1 MSYSVLDTKK
11 IIDVVKY
18 RILWIII
25 TAILLL
31 PGIVAMIYS
40 SITYSNHSPL
50 LVGID
55 FTGGTII
62 QYSVNKDVPTKDI
75 ADLRVKLQDNNVEN
89 PVIQVLKPTS
99 VDEDSSI
106 KNIISIKTKFSEEG
120 QNETLDSVA
129 QVITADYPD
138 AQLVQVNSVGPLL
151 GKQLFV
157 KSMLAVSFALLVI
170 VIYLT
175 VRFKL
180 DFAIVAFLALSH
192 DVIFVMGV
200 FSILGLFCGVTVD
213 SLFITAILTVLGYSV
228 NNTIVVFDRVREN
241 LKFYSKKA
249 TYDEI
254 VNASVNQTLTRSINT
269 SLTTLLTLGAL
280 YFLGGV
286 TTKDFVLVMIIGVVI
301 GTYSSIF
308 FANSMISLW
317 NDIEESKRK
326 KRNELAV

>member
-1 MSYSVLDTKK
+1 MSYSALNTKK
-11 IIDVVKY
+11 VIDVVKF
-18 RILWIII
+18 RWLWIII
-25 TAILLL
+25 TTILLL
-31 PGIVAMIYS
+31 PGIIAMIYS
-40 SITYSNHSPL
+40 SIVYPNHSPL

-55 FTGGTII
+55 FTGGTIV
-62 QYSVNKDVPTKDI
+62 QYAVDKDVTTKDI
-75 ADLRVKLQDNNVEN
+75 GDLRIKLQNNNIEN

-99 VDEDSSI
+99 VDEESAI

-120 QNETLDSVA
+120 QNETIDGVS
-129 QVITADYPD
+129 QVITADYPE
-138 AQLVQVNSVGPLL
+138 AQLVQTNSVGPLL

-157 KSMLAVSFALLVI
+157 KSMVAVSIALLVI

-180 DFAIVAFLALSH
+180 DFAIVALLALSH
-192 DVIFVMGV
+192 DVIFVMGI

-269 SLTTLLTLGAL
+269 SLTTLLTLGSL

-286 TTKDFVLVMIIGVVI
+286 TTRDFVLAMIIGVVV

-308 FANSMISLW
+308 FSNSAISIW
-317 NDIEESKRK
+317 NSISESKK
-326 KRNELAV
+326 AKLEA

>member
-1 MSYSVLDTKK
+1 MSYSVLNTKK
-11 IIDVVKY
+11 LIDVVKY
-18 RILWIII
+18 RWLWIVV
-25 TAILLL
+25 TVLLLL

-40 SITYSNHSPL
+40 SIVYPNHSPL

-55 FTGGTII
+55 FTGGTIV
-62 QYSVNKDVPTKDI
+62 QYSVDKDVTTKDI
-75 ADLRVKLQDNNVEN
+75 GDLRVKLQNNNVEN

-99 VDEDSSI
+99 INEESTI

-120 QNETLDSVA
+120 QNETIDAVSA
-129 QVITADYPD
+129 VISADYPE
-138 AQLVQVNSVGPLL
+138 AQLVQTNSVGPLL

-157 KSMLAVSFALLVI
+157 KSMVAVSIALLVI

-175 VRFKL
+175 IRFKL
-180 DFAIVAFLALSH
+180 DFAIVAFLALFH
-192 DVIFVMGV
+192 DVLFVMGV

-249 TYDEI
+249 TYNELI
-254 VNASVNQTLTRSINT
+254 NVSVNQTLTRSINT
-269 SLTTLLTLGAL
+269 SLTTLLTLGSL

-286 TTKDFVLVMIIGVVI
+286 TTKDFVLVMIIGVVV

-308 FANSMISLW
+308 FSNSMISIW
-317 NDIEESKRK
+317 NDIAEK
-326 KRNELAV
+326 KRNKIAES

>member
-1 MSYSVLDTKK
+1 MSYSALNTKK
-11 IIDVVKY
+11 VINVVKY
-18 RILWIII
+18 RWLWIII
-25 TAILLL
+25 TTILLL
-31 PGIVAMIYS
+31 PGIIAMIYS
-40 SITYSNHSPL
+40 SIVYPNHSPL

-55 FTGGTII
+55 FTGGTIV
-62 QYSVNKDVPTKDI
+62 QYAVDKDVTTKDI
-75 ADLRVKLQDNNVEN
+75 GDLRIKLQNNNIEN

-99 VDEDSSI
+99 VDEESAI

-120 QNETLDSVA
+120 QNETIDGVS
-129 QVITADYPD
+129 QVITADYPE
-138 AQLVQVNSVGPLL
+138 AQLVQTNSVGPLL

-157 KSMLAVSFALLVI
+157 KSMVAVSIALLVI

-180 DFAIVAFLALSH
+180 DFAIVALLALSH
-192 DVIFVMGV
+192 DVIFVMGI

-269 SLTTLLTLGAL
+269 SLTTLLTLGSL

-286 TTKDFVLVMIIGVVI
+286 TTRDFVLAMIIGVVV

-308 FANSMISLW
+308 FSNSAISIW
-317 NDIEESKRK
+317 NSISESKK
-326 KRNELAV
+326 AKLEA

>member
-1 MSYSVLDTKK
+1 MSYSVFNTKQVLN
-11 IIDVVKY
+11 VVKY
-18 RILWIII
+18 RWFWIIV
-25 TAILLL
+25 TTILLL
-31 PGIVAMIYS
+31 PGIIAMIYS
-40 SITYSNHSPL
+40 SVVYPNHSPL

-55 FTGGTII
+55 FTGGTIV
-62 QYSVNKDVPTKDI
+62 QYAVDKDVTTKDI
-75 ADLRVKLQDNNVEN
+75 GDLRIKLQNNNIEN

-99 VDEDSSI
+99 VDEDSAI

-120 QNETLDSVA
+120 QNETIDGVS
-129 QVITADYPD
+129 QVITADYPE
-138 AQLVQVNSVGPLL
+138 AQLVQTNSVGPLL

-157 KSMLAVSFALLVI
+157 KSMTAVAIALLVI
-170 VIYLT
+170 VVYLT

-180 DFAIVAFLALSH
+180 DFAIVALLALSH

-254 VNASVNQTLTRSINT
+254 INASVNQTLTRSINT
-269 SLTTLLTLGAL
+269 SLTTLLTLGSL

-286 TTKDFVLVMIIGVVI
+286 TTRDFVLAMIIGVVI

-308 FANSMISLW
+308 FANSMISIW
-317 NDIEESKRK
+317 NSVAESKK
-326 KRNELAV
+326 AKLEA

>member
-1 MSYSVLDTKK
+1 MSYSALNTKK
-11 IIDVVKY
+11 VINVVKY
-18 RILWIII
+18 RWLWIIV
-25 TAILLL
+25 TTILLL
-31 PGIVAMIYS
+31 PGIIAMIYS
-40 SITYSNHSPL
+40 SIVYPNHSPL

-55 FTGGTII
+55 FTGGTIV
-62 QYSVNKDVPTKDI
+62 QYAVDKDVTTKDI
-75 ADLRVKLQDNNVEN
+75 GDLRIKLQNNNIEN

-99 VDEDSSI
+99 VDEDSTI

-120 QNETLDSVA
+120 QNETIDGVS
-129 QVITADYPD
+129 QVITADYPE
-138 AQLVQVNSVGPLL
+138 AQLVQTNSVGPLL

-157 KSMLAVSFALLVI
+157 KSMIAVSIALLVI

-180 DFAIVAFLALSH
+180 DFAIVALLALSH

-269 SLTTLLTLGAL
+269 SLTTLLTLGSL

-286 TTKDFVLVMIIGVVI
+286 TTRDFVLAMIIGVVV

-308 FANSMISLW
+308 FANSAISIW
-317 NDIEESKRK
+317 NSIAESKK
-326 KRNELAV
+326 AKLEA

>member
-1 MSYSVLDTKK
+1 MSYSVLNTKK
-11 IIDVVKY
+11 IINVVKY
-18 RILWIII
+18 KWIW
-25 TAILLL
+25 LLISLFLIL
-31 PGIVAMIYS
+31 PGIIAMGWSMKVYPS
-40 SITYSNHSPL
+40 HTPL

-62 QYSVNKDVPTKDI
+62 QYAVKKDVTTSEVDVIRHNLIK
-75 ADLRVKLQDNNVEN
+75 NNIDN
-89 PVIQVLKPTS
+89 PVIQVLKPS
-99 VDEDSSI
+99 SPEEDSSM
-106 KNIISIKTKFSEEG
+106 KNLISIKTKFSDNG
-120 QNETLDSVA
+120 QNETIDKVSE
-129 QVITADYPD
+129 IISKDYPD
-138 AQLVQVNSVGPLL
+138 SELVQVNSVGPVL

-157 KSMLAVSFALLVI
+157 NSMIAISLALLAI
-170 VIYLT
+170 IIYLT
-175 VRFKL
+175 LRFHFE
-180 DFAIVAFLALSH
+180 FAVVACFALFH
-192 DVIFVMGV
+192 DVLCVIGV
-200 FSILGLFCGVTVD
+200 FSILGLVYGVTVD

-286 TTKDFVLVMIIGVVI
+286 TTKDFVLAMIIGVIV

-308 FANSMISLW
+308 FSNTLIALW
-317 NDIEESKRK
+317 NDLEQAK
-326 KRNELAV
+326 KIRVAA

>member
-1 MSYSVLDTKK
+1 MSYSVFNTKQVL
-11 IIDVVKY
+11 DVVKY
-18 RILWIII
+18 KWLWIIV
-25 TAILLL
+25 TTILLL
-31 PGIVAMIYS
+31 PGIIAMIYS
-40 SITYSNHSPL
+40 SVVYPNHSPL

-55 FTGGTII
+55 FTGGTIV
-62 QYSVNKDVPTKDI
+62 QYAVDKDVTTKDI
-75 ADLRVKLQDNNVEN
+75 GDLRIKLQNNNIEN

-99 VDEDSSI
+99 VDEDSAI

-120 QNETLDSVA
+120 QNETIDGVS
-129 QVITADYPD
+129 QVITADYPE
-138 AQLVQVNSVGPLL
+138 AQLVQTNSVGPLL

-157 KSMLAVSFALLVI
+157 KSMTAVAIALLVI
-170 VIYLT
+170 VVYLT

-180 DFAIVAFLALSH
+180 DFAIVALLALSH

-254 VNASVNQTLTRSINT
+254 INASVNQTLTRSINT
-269 SLTTLLTLGAL
+269 SLTTLLTLGSL

-286 TTKDFVLVMIIGVVI
+286 TTRDFVLAMIIGVVI

-308 FANSMISLW
+308 FANSMISIW
-317 NDIEESKRK
+317 NSVAESKK
-326 KRNELAV
+326 AKLEA

>member
-1 MSYSVLDTKK
+1 MSYSVFNTKQVLN
-11 IIDVVKY
+11 VVKY
-18 RILWIII
+18 RWLWIIV
-25 TAILLL
+25 TTILLL

-40 SITYSNHSPL
+40 SIVYPNHSPL

-55 FTGGTII
+55 FTGGTIV
-62 QYSVNKDVPTKDI
+62 QYAVDKDVTTKDI
-75 ADLRVKLQDNNVEN
+75 GDLRIKLQNNNIEN
-89 PVIQVLKPTS
+89 QVLKPTS
-99 VDEDSSI
+99 IDEDSTI
-106 KNIISIKTKFSEEG
+106 KNIIPIKTKFSEEG
-120 QNETLDSVA
+120 QNETIDGVS
-129 QVITADYPD
+129 QVISVDYPE
-138 AQLVQVNSVGPLL
+138 AQLVQTNSVGPLL

-157 KSMLAVSFALLVI
+157 KSMIAVAIALLVI
-170 VIYLT
+170 VVYLT

-180 DFAIVAFLALSH
+180 DFAIVALLVLSH

-269 SLTTLLTLGAL
+269 SLTTLLTLGSL

-286 TTKDFVLVMIIGVVI
+286 TTRDFVLAMIIGVVV

-308 FANSMISLW
+308 FANSAISIW
-317 NDIEESKRK
+317 NSMTEAK
-326 KRNELAV
+326 KAKLEA